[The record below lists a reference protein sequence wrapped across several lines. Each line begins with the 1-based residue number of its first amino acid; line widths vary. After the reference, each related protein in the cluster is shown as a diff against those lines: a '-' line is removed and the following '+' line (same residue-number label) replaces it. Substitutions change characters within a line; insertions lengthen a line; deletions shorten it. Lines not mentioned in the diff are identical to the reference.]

1 MDPMDVAAG
10 YTSMAA
16 QRGAAEV
23 ATTMLRKALDEESA
37 AAASLLQALP
47 PIGSL
52 GHNIDIKA

>member
-1 MDPMDVAAG
+1 MDPLDVAAG

-23 ATTMLRKALDEESA
+23 ATTIMRKAMDEETSA
-37 AAASLLQALP
+37 AANLLQSLP